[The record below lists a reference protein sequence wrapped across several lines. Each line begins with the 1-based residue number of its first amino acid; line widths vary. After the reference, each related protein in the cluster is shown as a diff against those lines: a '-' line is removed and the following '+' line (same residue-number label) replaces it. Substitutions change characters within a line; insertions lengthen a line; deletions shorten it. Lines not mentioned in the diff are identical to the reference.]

1 MEAGVL
7 KRRVACQNRHCGSL
21 EVDTGKYMDPIDT
34 HPTGT
39 ESDQQAV
46 TRLLS
51 AWSAGDEAALRQLT
65 PLVYDQLRHL
75 ARRYMRRERAGHT
88 LQPTAVV
95 HEAFVR
101 LVDMEVNWQNRG
113 HFYAIASRLMRRI
126 LVDHAKA
133 KRRDKRGGDLLIKPL
148 ETLEIDD
155 ALEQLAKRDPRLAH
169 TLELHY
175 FGGLTYQEVA
185 QTLQVS
191 ETTVHRDMR
200 LAKAWMLSQMKDP
213 DPGDDSESDTET

>member
-1 MEAGVL
+1 
-7 KRRVACQNRHCGSL
+7 
-21 EVDTGKYMDPIDT
+21 
-34 HPTGT
+34 
-39 ESDQQAV
+39 
-46 TRLLS
+46 
-51 AWSAGDEAALRQLT
+51 
-65 PLVYDQLRHL
+65 
-75 ARRYMRRERAGHT
+75 
-88 LQPTAVV
+88 
-95 HEAFVR
+95 
-101 LVDMEVNWQNRG
+101 MEVNWQNRG

-133 KRRDKRGGDLLIKPL
+133 KRRDKRGGDLLIRPL
-148 ETLEIDD
+148 ETLEGIDAIPATSALVDILEIDD